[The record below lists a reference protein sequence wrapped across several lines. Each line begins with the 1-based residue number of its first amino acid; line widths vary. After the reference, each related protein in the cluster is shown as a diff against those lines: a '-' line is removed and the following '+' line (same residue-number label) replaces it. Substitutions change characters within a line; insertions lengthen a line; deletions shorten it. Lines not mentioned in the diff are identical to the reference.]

1 MLKILKITPIFLL
14 LGWAG
19 QEFLR
24 PQEMVIEVAQSQNAL
39 PSESPLAGFSILD
52 KIVEDNELLRT
63 IPLKVGDKDIA
74 YVENRF
80 TRDGEKISI
89 KRKDL
94 AEPEKEIALELLN
107 LENGQTEVIKITKR
121 GAELI
126 TPENYQIEAVERSSG
141 IRWNKW
147 NTHFRVIE
155 PANTIVI
162 KNKYPEIEYK
172 TVKQRVK
179 NKSGKWQTISVK
191 QRTIR
196 EIIYTPYSD
205 GLHLQ
210 EIVAGGGQYIKNIV
224 AKAREELTQ
233 KRVPSRTIPG
243 KLVTEVS
250 ALPASFFERLPL
262 LEQSDL
268 SEFLLDRPKTIER
281 VQVLLAA
288 NLGTAFA
295 NTCSSASACGWVQFT
310 PTTYK
315 NISKAYPRAKLHA
328 DFEKGAADHLNSMM
342 AAILLYDYNLQ
353 GFISRHGEKILRDPQ
368 LEEYLAAAYNGR
380 PTTAS
385 TSLKAAISKK
395 LPDWT
400 GKLKLETKGFMTKL
414 RFLII
419 NDLP

>member
-1 MLKILKITPIFLL
+1 MIKILKFVPLILI
-14 LGWAG
+14 LGWTVQG
-19 QEFLR
+19 FLR
-24 PQEMVIEVAQSQNAL
+24 SQESVIEVAQPQNAL
-39 PSESPLAGFSILD
+39 ASESPLPFFSILD
-52 KIVEDNELLRT
+52 KIKEDNELLRT
-63 IPLKVGDKDIA
+63 IPLKVGEKNIA

-80 TRDGEKISI
+80 TRDGEKVLF

-107 LENGQTEVIKITKR
+107 LESGQTEVIKITKK
-121 GAELI
+121 GAALI
-126 TPENYQIEAVERSSG
+126 APENYQIEAVERSSG

-147 NTHFRVIE
+147 NTHFKVTQ

-162 KNKYPEIEYK
+162 KNKYPEIEFQM
-172 TVKQRVK
+172 VKQRVK
-179 NKSGKWQTISVK
+179 NKSGKWQTVSVK

-196 EIIYTPYSD
+196 EIIYAPYSE
-205 GLHLQ
+205 GVHLP
-210 EIVAGGGQYIKNIV
+210 EMVAGGGQYIKDVV
-224 AKAREELTQ
+224 ATARAELTQ
-233 KRVPSRTIPG
+233 KRVKSLAMPG

-250 ALPASFFERLPL
+250 VLPARFFERLPL

-268 SEFLLDRPKTIER
+268 SEFLLDRKRTMER
-281 VQVLLAA
+281 VQVILRA
-288 NLGTAFA
+288 NLGMAFA

-315 NISKAYPRAKLHA
+315 NISKAYPEANLNP

-342 AAILLYDYNLQ
+342 AAMLLYDYNLQ
-353 GFISRHGEKILRDPQ
+353 GFIERHGEKILRDSQ

-385 TSLKAAISKK
+385 TSLKASISKN